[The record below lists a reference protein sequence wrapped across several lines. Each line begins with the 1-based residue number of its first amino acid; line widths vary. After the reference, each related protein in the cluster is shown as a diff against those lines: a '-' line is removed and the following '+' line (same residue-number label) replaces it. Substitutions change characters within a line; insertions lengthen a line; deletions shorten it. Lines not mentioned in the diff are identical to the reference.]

1 MRTGRYELQAEEDY
15 LLISP
20 TSWEYRSTDQ
30 SGIGR
35 HLGCF
40 WSDPVHTGA
49 EKALQTISK

>member
-40 WSDPVHTGA
+40 WSDPVQTGA